1 MSMNTATTA
10 TAAPAT
16 KTVNVS
22 HEDANGLLSN
32 RAFNAA
38 GDAGYWWLRDV
49 TAGCFVDLKVNGY
62 RLRGDRKFSVDIELV
77 RGHEYMLGAGRGSDA
92 VRGEFHVN
100 AE

>member
-1 MSMNTATTA
+1 MPATNTAATTS
-10 TAAPAT
+10 AT

-22 HEDANGLLSN
+22 HEDASGLLSN

-49 TAGCFVDLKVNGY
+49 TAGCFVDIKVNGF

-77 RGHEYMLGAGRGSDA
+77 RGHEYVLGAGRGSDA